1 MAKIQQNTKDKLK
14 DVVAPL
20 PEMDKEVAAG
30 QAPEVREAD
39 EKVQDAPTEE
49 LVEQAQTKDDSPI
62 AIADTDI
69 TENKL
74 KELKKKYKKIYVTDY
89 VDSRYVWHRL
99 NRKTFS
105 DICDATEEIEDEDEL
120 IEERERRFCA
130 ACIVYPDADK
140 VKENLDDDV
149 MTSKVA
155 REILYRSGFFPPTTK
170 EV

>member
-20 PEMDKEVAAG
+20 PEMDKEVATE
-30 QAPEVREAD
+30 QTPEAHEAEAKAQD
-39 EKVQDAPTEE
+39 VPAENPVEKVQP
-49 LVEQAQTKDDSPI
+49 KDDSPI

-105 DICDATEEIEDEDEL
+105 DICDATEEIEDEDAL

-130 ACIVYPDADK
+130 ACIVYPNAET
-140 VKENLDDDV
+140 VKGNLDDDV
-149 MTSKVA
+149 MASKVA